1 VRTQVRVVKEAGL
14 EPSLRVRSGQRFQ
27 GAEAQGLFQCPPQP
41 FHDRDG
47 AGLADGAEALADA
60 EFLQAGVEGLGGEL
74 RSLVGDEVSGT
85 PWEEAPRLG
94 MRFSF
99 RTLPTVLGET
109 LQPARASVWAMVS
122 LPPKP
127 VSSGCWMR
135 WRVTSS

>member
-1 VRTQVRVVKEAGL
+1 M
-14 EPSLRVRSGQRFQ
+14 
-27 GAEAQGLFQCPPQP
+27 
-41 FHDRDG
+41 
-47 AGLADGAEALADA
+47 
-60 EFLQAGVEGLGGEL
+60 EGLGGDCAPWSETKCL
-74 RSLVGDEVSGT
+74 GP